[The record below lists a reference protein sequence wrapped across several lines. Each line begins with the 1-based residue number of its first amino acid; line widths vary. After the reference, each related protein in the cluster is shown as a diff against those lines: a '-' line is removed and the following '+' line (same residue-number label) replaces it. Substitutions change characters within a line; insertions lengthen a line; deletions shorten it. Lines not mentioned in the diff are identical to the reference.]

1 MHSYLFKATAL
12 PIELCQQYIISAQLD
27 SNQRFPVPKTGGVDQ
42 TPLCTASHIGKGGNV
57 PKRAYYCEL
66 CGMYHLNHLKYS
78 IDYTDGGH
86 KPNKQEKKK
95 KNADFNSKVFSTI
108 KKGNIDISDFDI
120 D

>member
-1 MHSYLFKATAL
+1 MDFIGDYRTGSVCRCGKKCYTKADANAWL
-12 PIELCQQYIISAQLD
+12 NNL
-27 SNQRFPVPKTGGVDQ
+27 KKHH
-42 TPLCTASHIGKGGNV
+42 CTASHIGKGGNV

-66 CGMYHLNHLKYS
+66 CGMYHLTHLKYS

-86 KPNKQEKKK
+86 KPNKQEFQG